1 MTEQLQFT
9 RKSGLFILD
18 CLAVLVGALIAA
30 PFILILASPFIS
42 SF

>member
-1 MTEQLQFT
+1 MTEHFQFT

-30 PFILILASPFIS
+30 PVVLILASPFIS
-42 SF
+42 GF